1 MTLGDKIRKYRNLK
15 GMTQKELGEAI
26 GFSSS
31 TADSRIRK
39 YEGNYMAPKADIRN
53 RIAEQLDVDISA
65 ISDISINDYSDVMQI
80 LFYFEEEFG
89 MNIDRNDDT
98 TTLIFNNN
106 DINNSLLISYLYTW
120 FNQKSSIQ
128 NTKDSNSDEII
139 EYNKWKARFPKDINE
154 YWTQQIQK
162 IDTLYDP
169 LIKDLDR
176 KKITNMSELIQQLRQ
191 LIELGF
197 TVQTY
202 AKSNHRNIDSIMI
215 SFLVHEIL
223 DTSNS
228 SRTTCFSEL
237 LYDINTLQE
246 YGIELKKELT
256 TDETGT
262 KISYILFGSQLLP
275 VSTEVEKIN
284 TFIANKATY
293 NDYEIESF
301 EKAYNNKL
309 KQNDVDLTK
318 SN

>member
-1 MTLGDKIRKYRNLK
+1 MTLGDKIKKYRKLK

-26 GFSSS
+26 GFPSS

-39 YEGNYMAPKADIRN
+39 YEGNHMAPKADIRN
-53 RIAEQLDVDISA
+53 KLAETLDVDISA
-65 ISDISINDYSDVMQI
+65 ISDIRIKDYSDVMQI

-89 MNIDRNDDT
+89 MNIDRNEKT
-98 TTLIFNNN
+98 TTLIFDNN
-106 DINNSLLISYLYTW
+106 DINNKLLSSYLYTW
-120 FNQKSSIQ
+120 FNQKNSIQ
-128 NTKDSNSDEII
+128 NTSNSYSDEIL
-139 EYNKWKARFPKDINE
+139 EYKKWEARFPKDINE
-154 YWTQQIQK
+154 YWTQQIKK
-162 IDTLYDP
+162 IDSLYDP

-202 AKSNHRNIDSIMI
+202 TKSNHRNIDSIMI

-237 LYDINTLQE
+237 LYDFNTLQE